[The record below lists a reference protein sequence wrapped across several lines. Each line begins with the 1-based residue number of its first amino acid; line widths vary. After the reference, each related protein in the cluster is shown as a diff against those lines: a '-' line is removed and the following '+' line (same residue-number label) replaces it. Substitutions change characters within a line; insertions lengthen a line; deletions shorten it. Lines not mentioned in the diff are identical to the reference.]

1 MKTTRKRDYSKR
13 GNGRLYIRTKEGKE
27 KKPGPDVKGS
37 YYLEYNLPTGQINPD
52 TGKPITK
59 RKKVRL
65 NHADGSPI
73 TTKEDAETARER
85 IVSQYLV
92 GEKKERL
99 QRLKAE
105 LELTEQE
112 ELRVF
117 EEQNPP
123 LSVANAWDA
132 YLNST
137 ERPDTGDAT
146 LRYYAGYWTRFQK
159 CAEEGDSE
167 IKYLCDIT
175 SKTAQD
181 YATAL
186 NGGKL
191 SPNTYNK
198 HIGFLKLFF
207 RVLAEPAR
215 MQENPFERI
224 RKKQLKTNAR
234 RELTIAEL
242 TEILEKA
249 DGELQTL
256 LMLGTFTGLRLGDC
270 CTLKWGEVDLDRQL
284 IRRVP
289 RKTAS
294 RRQKPILVGI
304 PAALL
309 AKLSET
315 PKGKR
320 KGYVVSKYAKLYAYQ
335 NANGKPTRQPDISN
349 EIQKHFKD
357 RCGIQIH
364 KEGTGYKKVSDPT
377 GKHEYIWE
385 YTGTR
390 AVVEVGFHSL
400 RHTYVSL
407 HAERGTPQAVVQA
420 IVGHGNPA
428 MTAHYTHIGEETAR
442 KVAEVIELTEPKK
455 KETQKLPDWAV
466 EKLEGMTAKNW
477 KKVRD
482 ELLKGC

>member
-1 MKTTRKRDYSKR
+1 MNKSTKKIRQSKR
-13 GNGRLYIRTKEGKE
+13 GLGRLYKRDKSGKE
-27 KKPGPDVKGS
+27 HPADSKVQGLF
-37 YYLEYNLPTGQINPD
+37 YLEYRVN
-52 TGKPITK
+52 GKRT
-59 RKKVRL
+59 
-65 NHADGSPI
+65 
-73 TTKEDAETARER
+73 RER
-85 IVSQYLV
+85 LTDVDGIQVKNLREAEKARARIMAPFAS
-92 GEKKERL
+92 GETVEH
-99 QRLKAE
+99 LKAIQAK
-105 LELTEQE
+105 LANAEQE
-112 ELRVF
+112 HVQAV
-117 EEQNPP
+117 EEANPP
-123 LSVANAWDA
+123 LSIVDAWDA

-146 LRYYAGYWTRFQK
+146 LKYYAGYWTRFHK
-159 CAEEGDSE
+159 WAKDGDSE
-167 IKYLCDIT
+167 IKYLRDIT
-175 SKTAQD
+175 SKVAQG

-198 HIGFLKLFF
+198 HTGFLKLFF
-207 RVLAEPAR
+207 RVLSEPAR
-215 MQENPFERI
+215 IQKNPFERI

-242 TEILEKA
+242 TEILKKA

-256 LMLGTFTGLRLGDC
+256 LMIGTFTGLRLGDC

-289 RKTAS
+289 QKTAS
-294 RRQKPILVGI
+294 RNQKPVLVGI
-304 PAALL
+304 PAALHTKL
-309 AKLSET
+309 AET
-315 PKGKR
+315 SKGKR
-320 KGYVVSKYAKLYAYQ
+320 KGYVVSKYAKLYTYL
-335 NANGKPTRQPDISN
+335 NASGKPTRQPDISN
-349 EIQKHFKD
+349 EIQKHFKN
-357 RCGIQIH
+357 RCGIQVH
-364 KEGTGYKKVSDPT
+364 KEGTGYKKVSDPS

-442 KVAEVIELTEPKK
+442 RVAGVIDLAEPKK
-455 KETQKLPDWAV
+455 KETQTLPDWAV
-466 EKLEGMTAKNW
+466 AKLEGMTVKNW
-477 KKVRD
+477 KQVRG